1 MIYIYYPKFLKSK
14 ENTMERP
21 NQKYIQ
27 LLEKAVRECSLF
39 GLTSN
44 MRYYQKLLDIE
55 MNKDVE

>member
-1 MIYIYYPKFLKSK
+1 MQ
-14 ENTMERP
+14 RP